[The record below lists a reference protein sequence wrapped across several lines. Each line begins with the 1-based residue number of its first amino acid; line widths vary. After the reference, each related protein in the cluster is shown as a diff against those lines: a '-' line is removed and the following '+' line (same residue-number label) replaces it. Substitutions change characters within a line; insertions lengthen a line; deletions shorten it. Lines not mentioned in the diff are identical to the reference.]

1 MDYTKIPRHLIYK
14 EKSLDDFPINDV
26 HSLDWLMLYRIE
38 TSEIAMIPNAED
50 YVCKIFNNAYYITTL
65 VLKEKRPNLHVADYI
80 GIADGMLLELDDL
93 HSRHRYFLAMTMALV
108 YNYLNAMNFKA
119 IGKERLLK
127 TIWDYFVHQFSDQDR
142 DGQARFLFFRNV
154 LNDAEVHK
162 WRVWPERF
170 EPRPIVEAVRQSHVD
185 EIYSFKEYIG
195 ERILLLPRQEQEDAI
210 KAVMDVATET
220 GMDNDGKLSPKI
232 YDIAKFFEDLASVPV
247 SQLKNKGEAEQAK
260 AKTEKEAEQAKGEAE
275 QAKVNELSATEALE
289 EKLQA
294 SEMQRQQLEAEL
306 AAYKERTQNR
316 AGINSH
322 LTALL
327 GLRLAPLLNIE
338 VHNKKQLAPVLS
350 KLFGWGKRKLEQ
362 ELCSYFRDEDELA
375 LADIMGAVSP
385 ELARKIYPKW
395 KQTPAKTGSCQQKTG
410 SCQQKSSRERAED
423 KQSAAE
429 K

>member
-26 HSLDWLMLYRIE
+26 HSLDWLMLDRIE
-38 TSEIAMIPNAED
+38 TSEIAMIPNAAD

>member
-1 MDYTKIPRHLIYK
+1 MR
-14 EKSLDDFPINDV
+14 
-26 HSLDWLMLYRIE
+26 RC
-38 TSEIAMIPNAED
+38 TSGESGPNA
-50 YVCKIFNNAYYITTL
+50 
-65 VLKEKRPNLHVADYI
+65 
-80 GIADGMLLELDDL
+80 
-93 HSRHRYFLAMTMALV
+93 
-108 YNYLNAMNFKA
+108 
-119 IGKERLLK
+119 
-127 TIWDYFVHQFSDQDR
+127 
-142 DGQARFLFFRNV
+142 
-154 LNDAEVHK
+154 
-162 WRVWPERF
+162 F

-260 AKTEKEAEQAKGEAE
+260 AKTEKEAEQAKAKTETEQAKALAEAE
-275 QAKVNELSATEALE
+275 QALAEAEAEQALAEAEQATETLE

-410 SCQQKSSRERAED
+410 SCQQKSSRAPSVLVAGHPSE
-423 KQSAAE
+423 
-429 K
+429 

>member
-1 MDYTKIPRHLIYK
+1 MR
-14 EKSLDDFPINDV
+14 
-26 HSLDWLMLYRIE
+26 RC
-38 TSEIAMIPNAED
+38 TSGESGPNA
-50 YVCKIFNNAYYITTL
+50 
-65 VLKEKRPNLHVADYI
+65 
-80 GIADGMLLELDDL
+80 
-93 HSRHRYFLAMTMALV
+93 
-108 YNYLNAMNFKA
+108 
-119 IGKERLLK
+119 
-127 TIWDYFVHQFSDQDR
+127 
-142 DGQARFLFFRNV
+142 
-154 LNDAEVHK
+154 
-162 WRVWPERF
+162 F

-395 KQTPAKTGSCQQKTG
+395 KQTPA
-410 SCQQKSSRERAED
+410 ED
-423 KQSAAE
+423 RQLSAE

>member
-14 EKSLDDFPINDV
+14 EKSLDDFPINDE
-26 HSLDWLMLYRIE
+26 HSLDWLMLDRIE

>member
-26 HSLDWLMLYRIE
+26 HSLDWLMLDRIE

-338 VHNKKQLAPVLS
+338 VHNKKHLAPVLS

>member
-1 MDYTKIPRHLIYK
+1 MR
-14 EKSLDDFPINDV
+14 
-26 HSLDWLMLYRIE
+26 RC
-38 TSEIAMIPNAED
+38 TSGESGPNA
-50 YVCKIFNNAYYITTL
+50 
-65 VLKEKRPNLHVADYI
+65 
-80 GIADGMLLELDDL
+80 
-93 HSRHRYFLAMTMALV
+93 
-108 YNYLNAMNFKA
+108 
-119 IGKERLLK
+119 
-127 TIWDYFVHQFSDQDR
+127 
-142 DGQARFLFFRNV
+142 
-154 LNDAEVHK
+154 
-162 WRVWPERF
+162 F

-260 AKTEKEAEQAKGEAE
+260 AKTEKEAEQAKAKTETEQAKALAEAE
-275 QAKVNELSATEALE
+275 QALAEAEQALAEAEAEQALAEAEQATETLE

-338 VHNKKQLAPVLS
+338 VHNKKHLAPVLS

-362 ELCSYFRDEDELA
+362 ELCSYFRDEDEQA
-375 LADIMGAVSP
+375 LADIIGAVSP
-385 ELARKIYPKW
+385 ELARKMYPKW
-395 KQTPAKTGSCQQKTG
+395 KQTPA
-410 SCQQKSSRERAED
+410 ED
-423 KQSAAE
+423 RQLSAE